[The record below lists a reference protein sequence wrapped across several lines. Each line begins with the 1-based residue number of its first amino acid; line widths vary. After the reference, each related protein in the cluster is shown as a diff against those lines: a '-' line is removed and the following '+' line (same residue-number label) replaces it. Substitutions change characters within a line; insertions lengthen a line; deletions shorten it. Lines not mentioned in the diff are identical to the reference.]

1 MTSNLT
7 TGQQQNI
14 SNIQQ
19 PKVLNNQ
26 TTTTTTKKSSLTF
39 GLPKLTK
46 LNSNNNSN
54 TSENSAT
61 SSPVL
66 NQKQMN
72 SLSPSPLLTTSNS
85 RIPSIGTP
93 TKSQIKSPAIQI
105 KSVLKLSNN
114 DHQTDLKSY
123 SYNNNNNYV
132 TFSPSKT
139 TAITTPITPRKLNS
153 SSLMPPGSLIG
164 LIKPINQSNESN
176 TFQNDFISNTNTTK
190 LNNPILTLN
199 QTLQQNRFKDNSQY
213 NKQPTIQTTIKDSD
227 SNENNNNN
235 NKQIN
240 DLVVK
245 KDVEELVVDDYDD
258 DDEFDKIDLEN
269 INLVDENDEEFQK
282 FLNSDNYER

>member
-26 TTTTTTKKSSLTF
+26 ATTTKKSSLTF

-46 LNSNNNSN
+46 LNSNNNNNNNN

-72 SLSPSPLLTTSNS
+72 SLSASPLLTTSNS

-123 SYNNNNNYV
+123 SYSNNNNNNNNYV

-139 TAITTPITPRKLNS
+139 TAITTPVTPRKLNS

-176 TFQNDFISNTNTTK
+176 TFQNDFISNNTTTK
-190 LNNPILTLN
+190 LNNPILALN
-199 QTLQQNRFKDNSQY
+199 KTLQQNRFKDNSQY

-227 SNENNNNN
+227 SNENNN
-235 NKQIN
+235 KQIN
-240 DLVVK
+240 DLVIK
-245 KDVEELVVDDYDD
+245 KDVEELVDDDD

>member
-26 TTTTTTKKSSLTF
+26 TTTTTKKSSLTF

-123 SYNNNNNYV
+123 SYNNNNYV

-190 LNNPILTLN
+190 LNNPILALN
-199 QTLQQNRFKDNSQY
+199 KTLQQNRFKDNSQY

-227 SNENNNNN
+227 SNENNNN